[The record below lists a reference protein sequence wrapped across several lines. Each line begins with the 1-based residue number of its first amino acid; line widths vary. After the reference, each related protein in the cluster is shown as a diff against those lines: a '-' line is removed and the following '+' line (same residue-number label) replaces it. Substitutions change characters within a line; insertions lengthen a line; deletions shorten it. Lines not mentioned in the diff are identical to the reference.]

1 MTNRDKII
9 YPGQISVA
17 MCEGIKSFLVTNP
30 SECIIYFR
38 NTLYTRR
45 IKRKRFI
52 SHWNTVIFPRCQ
64 LVRCTELT
72 KIYNRTELGP
82 VKKQIAAA
90 PFSVSR
96 IGNNARNETLEGRNF
111 IVDLNIPVPLTN
123 FLHLSLPISIRNRV
137 HISII
142 SPPCGS
148 LFYFHSTL
156 VRFATRG
163 WLCFNF
169 I

>member
-1 MTNRDKII
+1 
-9 YPGQISVA
+9 

-142 SPPCGS
+142 SPLRLS
-148 LFYFHSTL
+148 LLLSFHARTLRHSRLTLFQFYLNSFDAPDTYAK
-156 VRFATRG
+156 V
-163 WLCFNF
+163 
-169 I
+169 